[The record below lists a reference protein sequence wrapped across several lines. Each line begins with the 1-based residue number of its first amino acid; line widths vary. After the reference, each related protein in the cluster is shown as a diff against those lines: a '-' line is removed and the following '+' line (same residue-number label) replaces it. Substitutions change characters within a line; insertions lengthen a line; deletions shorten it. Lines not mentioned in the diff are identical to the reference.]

1 MCVLVLIGFSKNTY
15 GQIDDIKKNDTFSGI
30 YASPSNLNAT
40 KKIDFIDS
48 DRDEQDFEKSLAREI
63 EKRIQEK
70 ELRDLKENNAITP
83 QQLFEKR
90 RNMETWGG
98 RKKYAIIDK
107 NLGVLEDNTETITIV
122 CRDFGNEDGDIVRIN
137 QNNTTI
143 IREMQL
149 TRSYQQFTI
158 PLTLGVNRIEF
169 IARNEGLYSP
179 NTAGFMIFDQN
190 GKTMMQ
196 NNWFLATGAKAF
208 FTIIRVAK

>member
-15 GQIDDIKKNDTFSGI
+15 GQIDDIKKNNTFSGI

-70 ELRDLKENNAITP
+70 ELRDLKENNATTP

-98 RKKYAIIDK
+98 RKKYAII
-107 NLGVLEDNTETITIV
+107 E
-122 CRDFGNEDGDIVRIN
+122 
-137 QNNTTI
+137 
-143 IREMQL
+143 
-149 TRSYQQFTI
+149 
-158 PLTLGVNRIEF
+158 
-169 IARNEGLYSP
+169 
-179 NTAGFMIFDQN
+179 
-190 GKTMMQ
+190 KT
-196 NNWFLATGAKAF
+196 
-208 FTIIRVAK
+208 

>member
-1 MCVLVLIGFSKNTY
+1 M
-15 GQIDDIKKNDTFSGI
+15 
-30 YASPSNLNAT
+30 
-40 KKIDFIDS
+40 
-48 DRDEQDFEKSLAREI
+48 
-63 EKRIQEK
+63 
-70 ELRDLKENNAITP
+70 
-83 QQLFEKR
+83 
-90 RNMETWGG
+90 G
-98 RKKYAIIDK
+98 RKEKVCYYRK